1 MSDNNDIKSD
11 YLQELLR
18 MDISKLPM
26 EYEHEL
32 GRRIA
37 EGDEEA
43 FNELV
48 THNLRLVPYMV
59 SSKMTAWHHG
69 KTPLEDLIGMGNEA
83 LLLAARSWK
92 PTKSVRFS
100 SYACAF
106 IRRFVLRELNNTS
119 NIIRLPVNIML
130 NIKKM
135 KYEERVLSQ
144 LLGREPTVTELS
156 AILDISVSRVHQLRG
171 YISREPVSLDSLE
184 NEKFLEENEE

>member
-37 EGDEEA
+37 KGDEEA

-59 SSKMTAWHHG
+59 SSKMTA
-69 KTPLEDLIGMGNEA
+69 
-83 LLLAARSWK
+83 
-92 PTKSVRFS
+92 
-100 SYACAF
+100 
-106 IRRFVLRELNNTS
+106 
-119 NIIRLPVNIML
+119 
-130 NIKKM
+130 
-135 KYEERVLSQ
+135 
-144 LLGREPTVTELS
+144 
-156 AILDISVSRVHQLRG
+156 
-171 YISREPVSLDSLE
+171 
-184 NEKFLEENEE
+184 